1 MEQAVTTNAF
11 GVPRRS
17 YQVKLTD
24 FTFEGPLDL
33 LLQLIERNELPITEI
48 ALAQICDEY
57 LSYIGQLAEI
67 NPSELADFLVVAT
80 RLLYLKSQAL
90 LPVQNQR
97 NGDSSETEEESEDL
111 VEQLR
116 EYKQMKEAA
125 RFLVQR
131 QEQGRA
137 YVTQRVG
144 PHETLLD
151 LLTATLKQQPDYAR
165 NEAGLQG
172 IQLKDLLALVQRR
185 LNAQNQQQLKL
196 PLPASEQQL
205 KRLVHS
211 IKITDR
217 IKLIQERLDLKEN
230 RRVEFSSLFFT
241 GDSDDRLPS
250 SLEVIVTFMAL
261 LELVRTKQANAY
273 QDELFSEIFI
283 EKANS

>member
-1 MEQAVTTNAF
+1 MEQAVTTNVF

-17 YQVKLTD
+17 YQVRLTD

-48 ALAQICDEY
+48 ALARICDEY
-57 LSYIGQLAEI
+57 LRYINQLTEV

-90 LPVQNQR
+90 LPQQPSKS
-97 NGDSSETEEESEDL
+97 GESSETEEDSEDL

-116 EYKQMKEAA
+116 EYKQMKEAS

-131 QEQGRA
+131 QEQGRS

-172 IQLKDLLALVQRR
+172 VQLKDLLALVQRR
-185 LNAQNQQQLKL
+185 LNAQIQQQLKL

-211 IKITDR
+211 IKIADR
-217 IKLIQERLDLKEN
+217 IKLIKERLDVKEN
-230 RRVEFSSLFFT
+230 SRVEFSSLFFA
-241 GDSDDRLPS
+241 GDAEDRMPS
-250 SLEVIVTFMAL
+250 NLEVIVTFMAL
-261 LELVRTKQANAY
+261 LELVRNKQANAY
-273 QDELFSEIFI
+273 QDGLFSEIYI